1 MVRLLVASGSPL
13 NAKTI
18 DGKRAI
24 RCAADRN
31 HADVVNYLLTTD
43 LGLKR
48 SDLYFMKLQYNLPER
63 RMRAADSGET
73 QRRSTLVL
81 LDKMEEA
88 DRQGAVLDNTWKAAL
103 DLPLANEENQSK

>member
-1 MVRLLVASGSPL
+1 YGRTALHFAAWNGNLKMVRLLVASGSPL

-48 SDLYFMKLQYNLPER
+48 SD
-63 RMRAADSGET
+63 
-73 QRRSTLVL
+73 
-81 LDKMEEA
+81 
-88 DRQGAVLDNTWKAAL
+88 
-103 DLPLANEENQSK
+103 